1 LGDESPFGESRGG
14 TPTGVRIPLDARP
27 CQRHGTMMIAS
38 VGVPLPYFWLDFWF
52 GEAGI
57 ANGEIEAPPLAFALL
72 HPASRCT

>member
-1 LGDESPFGESRGG
+1 
-14 TPTGVRIPLDARP
+14 
-27 CQRHGTMMIAS
+27 MMIAS